1 MNFKAVF
8 WGAIIALGTLF
19 FSGTILAVIFYY
31 FITNFAWW
39 TVLSFVILFLSL
51 LAGGFAASR
60 RAQKKGLWHGLLLGI
75 IFIVIF
81 LISSTVLFHTPFSWV
96 SFLEKSL
103 IILLAGAI
111 GGILGV
117 SIF

>member
-1 MNFKAVF
+1 MNLQAVF
-8 WGAIIALGTLF
+8 WGTIIALGTLLF
-19 FSGTILAVIFYY
+19 TGTIFAVIFYY

-39 TVLSFVILFLSL
+39 TALSFAILFISL

-75 IFIVIF
+75 IFIIIF
-81 LISSTVLFHTPFSWV
+81 LIASAVLFHTPFSWV
-96 SFLEKSL
+96 SFFEKSL

-117 SIF
+117 SIL